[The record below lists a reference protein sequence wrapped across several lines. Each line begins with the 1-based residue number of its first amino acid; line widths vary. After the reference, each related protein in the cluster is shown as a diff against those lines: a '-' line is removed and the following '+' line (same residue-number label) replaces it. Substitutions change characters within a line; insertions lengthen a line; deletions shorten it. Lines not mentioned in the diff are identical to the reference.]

1 MKNYLLLIAL
11 FFFSIHLSMGQ
22 SAKKYLKT
30 AEKQFEQN
38 QLNEAKSSLTEAL
51 KLDPNLT
58 DAYTLRANVY
68 AKNNEI
74 DLAIADL
81 DMANKLQPDE
91 KEIWLRNGDLNFQKK
106 DFAKA
111 ASKYGGYLN
120 LDPKNLV
127 VYDKQIQ
134 SLINIERFDN
144 ALTFAQKKLAVK
156 ESPQTFY
163 QIANL
168 QYILKQYTLAEQNYR
183 SALKDTPNN
192 IDYHN
197 GLAQTLYQLGRY
209 DASIGEAN
217 IVLRTDMSN
226 KMALITRAHSY
237 HKKIEYSYAIN
248 DMSKVILTFT
258 NDDDYLDNLNYRG
271 DLYLEFSQH
280 MNAVADYSKVLGTDP
295 DNIYALQKRAQ
306 AYEEITRG
314 ADAQTDLN
322 RILALSAGGAV
333 VSEAVLSHSK
343 NKLYELRRETNGPVI
358 SLADDFVSD
367 NKIRT
372 TFDNNEIALTIKVKD
387 ENAVEVIFVEGKEIT
402 ASSNKGDVS
411 INQTVAIAG
420 KESVEIKARDAYG
433 NTTTTSFAILRVEN
447 NPPLISFMTPFT
459 NENGEMI
466 LDQDDSRVYF
476 EGNIT
481 DESLIKSISI
491 DEVLVPF
498 NRDEQ
503 NPVFST
509 NLDLREKTR
518 IMVVVSDIYDNKVT
532 KEVILNRESA
542 VYAQQSP
549 MGKTWVVFIENSNYQ
564 SFASLDGPVKDV
576 RLMKS
581 ALANYEIH
589 NFIHRNDMTKAQMER
604 FFSIELRDMVKK
616 NNVNSLVVWYAGHGK
631 FQNET
636 GYWIPVDADRTDEFS
651 YYNINN
657 LKASM
662 QVYAKELTHTLVITD
677 ACESGPSFYQA
688 MRSQMQVRNCSD
700 ENAVKFKSSQ
710 VLSSAGYEL
719 ASDNSQFTK
728 TFANSLI
735 NNSDVCIP
743 IESIV
748 LKVGNAVTKDNQ
760 QKPQFGKI
768 AGLIDEDGTFFFI
781 KRAGSQTDAP
791 QAPKK

>member
-532 KEVILNRESA
+532 KEFILNRESA